1 MIWQVVDSQCE
12 KLSTGYMP
20 IVTEELP
27 DFSVTMAVFA
37 LKPQFCYIDTEKM
50 ACFCGTM
57 IDGRERP
64 VRFSYDISEA
74 IRDYTKR
81 SGPPRGSGAY
91 PYAPAPRAAA
101 ALTEIVKFCLQMSR
115 LRST

>member
-1 MIWQVVDSQCE
+1 M
-12 KLSTGYMP
+12 T
-20 IVTEELP
+20 IVTEESAG
-27 DFSVTMAVFA
+27 FSVTMAVLVLEA
-37 LKPQFCYIDTEKM
+37 LFWGIDTEKM

-81 SGPPRGSGAY
+81 SGPPRESGAY

-101 ALTEIVKFCLQMSR
+101 ALTEMVKFCLQMSR

>member
-1 MIWQVVDSQCE
+1 
-12 KLSTGYMP
+12 
-20 IVTEELP
+20 
-27 DFSVTMAVFA
+27 MAVLVLEA
-37 LKPQFCYIDTEKM
+37 LFLGIDTEKM
-50 ACFCGTM
+50 AYFYGTV

-101 ALTEIVKFCLQMSR
+101 ART
-115 LRST
+115 

>member
-1 MIWQVVDSQCE
+1 
-12 KLSTGYMP
+12 
-20 IVTEELP
+20 
-27 DFSVTMAVFA
+27 MAVLVLEA
-37 LKPQFCYIDTEKM
+37 LFLGIDTEKV

-91 PYAPAPRAAA
+91 PYALLREPRWP
-101 ALTEIVKFCLQMSR
+101 
-115 LRST
+115 